1 VKAEEKLKLLKEN
14 LAEMGSALIAFSGG
28 VDSTFLAYTAN
39 EVLGKNMLAVYAR
52 SAVHPGDEFEEA
64 KRIADEYG
72 FRLAVVESS
81 ELDDPRFVANPPD
94 RCYYCKQKLF
104 QQLKDIAAAEGIKW
118 VADGSNYDD
127 LNDYRPGRK
136 ALSELGIRSPLC
148 EAKLTKEEIR
158 GLSKKAG
165 LPTWDKPASPCL
177 ATRITYGTPVSIDI
191 LRRIAEG
198 ERILKNAGF
207 SRFRLRHHGD
217 IARIEL
223 DEKDMKLVLNESVRG
238 KLNDALKKLGYTYI
252 TIDLKGYRSGSM
264 DEGLT
269 VKEKTQHG

>member
-39 EVLGKNMLAVYAR
+39 EVPGKNMLAVYAR
-52 SAVHPGDEFEEA
+52 SAVRPEEEFEEA
-64 KRIADEYG
+64 QKIAAEYG
-72 FRLAVVESS
+72 FRFAVVESS

-94 RCYYCKQKLF
+94 RCYYCKYKLF

-136 ALSELGIRSPLC
+136 ALGELGIRSPLC
-148 EAKLTKEEIR
+148 EAELTKEEIR
-158 GLSKKAG
+158 EISKKAG

-177 ATRITYGTPVSIDI
+177 ATRIPYGTPVSIDI
-191 LRRIAEG
+191 LKRIGEG
-198 ERILKNAGF
+198 ERILKNTGF

-217 IARIEL
+217 IARIEI
-223 DEKDMKLVLNESVRG
+223 DEKDIKLVLNDSVRG
-238 KLNDALKKLGYTYI
+238 RLNDALKGLGYTYI
-252 TIDLKGYRSGSM
+252 TLDLKGYRSGSM

-269 VKEKTQHG
+269 MKEKKQHG